1 MTRYMANVKVKSVI
15 IDCHSCQAFPVGNF
29 LHSSHKDDSFMIAL
43 PRGTVVIG
51 KGVGRYIE
59 MSIFIHTYLHTKLI
73 LRLSIQ
79 NMQIWESTIGKKKI
93 KVCTS
98 LRYFEQVFQN
108 L

>member
-1 MTRYMANVKVKSVI
+1 MTGCMANVKVKPVI
-15 IDCHSCQAFPVGNF
+15 IECHSCQAFPVGNF

-51 KGVGRYIE
+51 KGVGRYME
-59 MSIFIHTYLHTKLI
+59 KSIYSHISAHKVFI

-108 L
+108 I